1 MNIKKSFLFLCVFIF
16 SAHLSHAQ
24 QQSTTTEKVDEKT
37 ADVAITAKVEA
48 KELKFEIVPN
58 PKVEF
63 PGTPERKTEWSSERK
78 NLPDSVEPNVIY
90 RDIGITL
97 KIVSVFADIE
107 KIVDDAL
114 GTTPQTKTEPAE
126 PTAQTPENKPK
137 ETAPATENKTTGN
150 IKTEEKL
157 KYYADQKTHFYR
169 IFYNARFRGKRF
181 RSAKTGRSNDCR

>member
-1 MNIKKSFLFLCVFIF
+1 MNIKKSFLFLFAFIF
-16 SAHLSHAQ
+16 TASLSYAQ
-24 QQSTTTEKVDEKT
+24 QPTTTTEKVDENT
-37 ADVAITAKVEA
+37 ADVVITAKVEA

-114 GTTPQTKTEPAE
+114 GTQPQTKTEPTE
-126 PTAQTPENKPK
+126 KSIQTPNNKPQ
-137 ETAPATENKTTGN
+137 ETAEIK
-150 IKTEEKL
+150 KTEISKP
-157 KYYADQKTHFYR
+157 
-169 IFYNARFRGKRF
+169 KR
-181 RSAKTGRSNDCR
+181 N

>member
-1 MNIKKSFLFLCVFIF
+1 MNIKKTFLLLSVFLF
-16 SAHLSHAQ
+16 SATLSYAQ
-24 QQSTTTEKVDEKT
+24 TTTATEKIDEKN

-48 KELKFEIVPN
+48 KELKFEAVPT

-78 NLPDSVEPNVIY
+78 NLPDEVQPNVIY

-114 GTTPQTKTEPAE
+114 GTTLKTEPSE
-126 PTAQTPENKPK
+126 TTAKTPENTSKTAKP
-137 ETAPATENKTTGN
+137 TTEVKKPEITKSPKN
-150 IKTEEKL
+150 
-157 KYYADQKTHFYR
+157 
-169 IFYNARFRGKRF
+169 
-181 RSAKTGRSNDCR
+181 

>member
-1 MNIKKSFLFLCVFIF
+1 MNIKKSFLFLCVFIL

-24 QQSTTTEKVDEKT
+24 QQPTTTEKVDEKT

-78 NLPDSVEPNVIY
+78 NLPDEVQPNVIY

-114 GTTPQTKTEPAE
+114 GTSPQTKTEPAE
-126 PTAQTPENKPK
+126 KSVQTPNDKPK
-137 ETAPATENKTTGN
+137 ETAETKKPETTN
-150 IKTEEKL
+150 PPK
-157 KYYADQKTHFYR
+157 
-169 IFYNARFRGKRF
+169 N
-181 RSAKTGRSNDCR
+181 

>member
-1 MNIKKSFLFLCVFIF
+1 MNIKKTFLFLTAFIF
-16 SAHLSHAQ
+16 SATLSYAQ
-24 QQSTTTEKVDEKT
+24 TTTTTEKIDEKT

-78 NLPDSVEPNVIY
+78 NLPDEVQPNVIY

-114 GTTPQTKTEPAE
+114 GTTPPTKTEPAE
-126 PTAQTPENKPK
+126 TTAQTPENKPK
-137 ETAPATENKTTGN
+137 EVTTDN
-150 IKTEEKL
+150 
-157 KYYADQKTHFYR
+157 
-169 IFYNARFRGKRF
+169 
-181 RSAKTGRSNDCR
+181 RS